1 MVQWSDGMCG
11 AVMRRGWLWGWY
23 SSGHSDP
30 GSGAGIIITLTTHN
44 HVSEITNRKPPALH
58 SAQVWSCGDISE
70 FLSSLCVVSLF
81 EADFEFILSQI
92 NQTNNFVLIGNYWGW
107 WPVYPPRPPLPSCVI
122 ALLIVSALLCLLLWS
137 ALHQQSWEL
146 KHSNLVIFFVLRIR
160 GQSTGNIQQLNTD
173 PEITKYFKYWNMLFT
188 PN

>member
-58 SAQVWSCGDISE
+58 SAQVWYCRDISE

-107 WPVYPPRPPLPSCVI
+107 WPPVYSPPSAGPGCVT
-122 ALLIVSALLCLLLWS
+122 ALLIVAASPAYRAL
-137 ALHQQSWEL
+137 
-146 KHSNLVIFFVLRIR
+146 IR
-160 GQSTGNIQQLNTD
+160 
-173 PEITKYFKYWNMLFT
+173 FT
-188 PN
+188 PAELRTKSIQIWSFSLFWGFEASQREIYNN